1 MKAFASLLDRLSY
14 TPSRNG
20 KLRLMQDYF
29 RTTPDPDRGWAL
41 TALTDGLPFSFPLRR
56 TLSELMARRMDP
68 ELFALSRDYVGD
80 TAETIALVWEQA
92 ASQLQAP
99 VVPSP
104 WRGGWRHVEDM
115 PPAWAP
121 RGGTA
126 ALSNGGTPT
135 PNPSPEGGGEQVAR
149 GGRGSLERGATEP
162 PRVSDI
168 VAELALI
175 GRNDLGPRL
184 ETWLDGLDTTG
195 RWALLKLL
203 TGALRV
209 GVSARLAKTAVAEMA
224 GFKVADVEEVWHG
237 LAPPYE
243 PLFAWLEGRASK
255 PDVSNAP
262 VFRPLMLSHALED
275 GDWAAL
281 DLAQFSPEW
290 KWDGIRVQIVA
301 TREGARLY
309 SRTGDDISGAFPDV
323 VDGLRFEAVVDGELL
338 VVRNGEVAPFNDLQQ
353 RLNRKGVSRKQ
364 LAEFPAHVRLYDAL
378 QIGGEDLRALPFV
391 ERRARLEAWHAKVR
405 PPRTDLSSIIQVSD
419 KDELQRLWSET
430 RATSIEG
437 IMLKRRASPYVAGR
451 PKGEWFKWKRA
462 PLTLDCVLMYAQRGS
477 GKRSSYYSDY
487 TFGAWR
493 ANTEAGTDELVPV
506 GKAYFGF
513 TDEEL
518 LQIDRWVRNHTTE
531 SFGPV
536 RAVSPELVFEVA
548 FDAVQKST
556 RHKSGVAMRFPRI
569 HRIRWDKPAA
579 EADRLETLMAMIE
592 G

>member
-1 MKAFASLLDRLSY
+1 MKAFAELLDRLTY
-14 TPSRNG
+14 TPSRNA
-20 KLRLMQDYF
+20 KLRLMQEYF
-29 RTTPDPDRGWAL
+29 RATPDPDRGWAL

-56 TLSELMARRMDP
+56 TLADMMARRMDP
-68 ELFALSRDYVGD
+68 ELFRMSRDYVGD
-80 TAETIALVWEQA
+80 TAETIALVWD
-92 ASQLQAP
+92 SPSLRP
-99 VVPSP
+99 NVPSP
-104 WRGGWRHVEDM
+104 LVGEGQGGGDCRTFVVGM
-115 PPAWAP
+115 P
-121 RGGTA
+121 
-126 ALSNGGTPT
+126 PT
-135 PNPSPEGGGEQVAR
+135 PNPSPQGGGEPVVQE
-149 GGRGSLERGATEP
+149 GWETPSL
-162 PRVSDI
+162 SDI
-168 VAELALI
+168 ISELALI

-184 ETWLDGLDTTG
+184 ETWLDALDATG

-203 TGALRV
+203 TGAMRV
-209 GVSARLAKTAVAEMA
+209 GVSARLAKTAVADMA
-224 GFKVADVEEVWHG
+224 GFKVDDVEEVWHG

-243 PLFAWLEGRASK
+243 PLFAWLEGRAPK

-275 GDWAAL
+275 KDWAAL
-281 DLAQFSPEW
+281 DLAEFSAEW

-301 TREGARLY
+301 AGGEARLY
-309 SRTGDDISGAFPDV
+309 SRTGDDIGQSFPDV
-323 VDGLRFEAVVDGELL
+323 TSGLNFNAVLDGELL

-353 RLNRKGVSRKQ
+353 RLNRKGVTRKQ
-364 LAEFPAHVRLYDAL
+364 LEQFPAHVRLYDAL
-378 QIGGEDLRALPFV
+378 LIDGEDLRALPFM
-391 ERRARLEAWHAKVR
+391 ERRAHLEAWFAKTH
-405 PPRTDLSSIIQVSD
+405 PPRTDLSPLIDVAQ

-437 IMLKRRASPYVAGR
+437 IMLKRRASRYIAGR
-451 PKGEWFKWKRA
+451 PKSEWYKWKRA

-493 ANTEAGTDELVPV
+493 TDPENGQQELVPV

-536 RAVSPELVFEVA
+536 RAVTPELVFEVA

-579 EADRLETLMAMIE
+579 EADRLETLAAMIE